1 MAIGTG
7 FRQGE
12 ILGITWSNVALDVE
26 RPTITVTQTLQR
38 FGSELRLVETKTK
51 SSNRTLRIPSFVVDA
66 LKRQRQ
72 RTAEERLKLGSAWH
86 QSDFVFCK
94 EDGTPL
100 TDHYVLRRFY
110 KVLEKHGLRR
120 ITFHALRHC
129 YASYIGALGADDK
142 LMQTYLGH
150 STITITKDLY
160 THLMPGAAEQLMG
173 KLDDLLAG

>member
-1 MAIGTG
+1 LI
-7 FRQGE
+7 
-12 ILGITWSNVALDVE
+12 
-26 RPTITVTQTLQR
+26 
-38 FGSELRLVETKTK
+38 
-51 SSNRTLRIPSFVVDA
+51 
-66 LKRQRQ
+66 
-72 RTAEERLKLGSAWH
+72 
-86 QSDFVFCK
+86 FCK

-110 KVLEKHGLRR
+110 KVLEQHGIRR
-120 ITFHALRHC
+120 ITFQTLRHC
-129 YASYIGALGADDK
+129 YASYLNAVGADDK